1 MKIGFDHEL
10 LSSFYLWFDDRLN
23 YFAEAYKDPI
33 EHTFQQVDSIDI
45 PLNYLAYYSPYRQ
58 FVWASDK
65 ISVSNQVTIDGNVV
79 QDRNGIYIDYNQGR
93 VLVDT
98 GVFGNNKN
106 LDIKGT
112 FAYKT
117 INTYITDETEE
128 AVIVNSD
135 FIISPLNQTYLQQ
148 NGGFNDKIYTIPAVF
163 LTLANSENHPFAF
176 GGLDCT
182 ELNLRAV
189 VVADSNY
196 TLDGILSLFR
206 DSARTCFSLI
216 DFEDFPFGEFS
227 HIKSPPYK
235 YSDLIASS
243 TKKPFIENVR
253 ASKLTDR
260 SRERITSSK
269 DYKIG
274 FLDFE
279 LSKVR
284 NPRESFSR

>member
-1 MKIGFDHEL
+1 MCIR
-10 LSSFYLWFDDRLN
+10 DR
-23 YFAEAYKDPI
+23 
-33 EHTFQQVDSIDI
+33 
-45 PLNYLAYYSPYRQ
+45 
-58 FVWASDK
+58 
-65 ISVSNQVTIDGNVV
+65 SVPSQVTIDGNVV

-176 GGLDCT
+176 GGLDRT

-196 TLDGILSLFR
+196 TLDGVLSLFR
-206 DSARTCFSLI
+206 DSARTCSVSYTHL
-216 DFEDFPFGEFS
+216 
-227 HIKSPPYK
+227 
-235 YSDLIASS
+235 
-243 TKKPFIENVR
+243 R
-253 ASKLTDR
+253 AHET
-260 SRERITSSK
+260 
-269 DYKIG
+269 
-274 FLDFE
+274 
-279 LSKVR
+279 
-284 NPRESFSR
+284 